1 MEPLPP
7 ALAGEFS
14 TTEPP
19 GKPTVPVFALLP
31 PAKELGADGSQNLP
45 FVMSQAPG
53 FSVLLQGRPLLPLP
67 FLLTLD
73 LEVPA
78 SAPLLPGKFLSGCCL
93 RRESPSPG
101 IEFFL
106 CLCARWG
113 AGQAPSVFP
122 PVDTDAHY
130 ASSALFGFILK

>member
-1 MEPLPP
+1 MEPLSP

-19 GKPTVPVFALLP
+19 GKPTVPVFAPLP

-45 FVMSQAPG
+45 FVMSQAPVS
-53 FSVLLQGRPLLPLP
+53 SVLLQGRPLLPLP
-67 FLLTLD
+67 FQLTLD
-73 LEVPA
+73 LQVPA
-78 SAPLLPGKFLSGCCL
+78 SAPLLPGKFLSACCL

-101 IEFFL
+101 VEFFL

-113 AGQAPSVFP
+113 AGQAPSGFP
-122 PVDTDAHY
+122 PVDTDARY
-130 ASSALFGFILK
+130 ASSALFGFVLK